1 MDKVDT
7 MLKEA
12 RLTAALLEIEA
23 FMASKP
29 SRSERIDAAHLV
41 IKILQTSLSDLRS
54 NRRESTTWVDRW
66 VSFWFGSKKP
76 NKNPPD
82 LGVEEDRK

>member
-1 MDKVDT
+1 MDKVDI

-29 SRSERIDAAHLV
+29 SRAERIDAAHLL
-41 IKILQTSLSDLRS
+41 IRTLQTTLSDLKSKRDK
-54 NRRESTTWVDRW
+54 STTWLDRW
-66 VSFWFGSKKP
+66 VSFWFGKTP
-76 NKNPPD
+76 NKNSPD
-82 LGVEEDRK
+82 LGVEEDIE